1 MEAEQVTCLIL
12 SHGLTYVSPP
22 ISGRHTK
29 VAKDQKEHGAQYD
42 MRSGDAYLYLVPR
55 SCFPCFIVGETLA
68 ATSGPLLECK
78 EYGPSDLVPI
88 RQSHANLLK
97 RGPKPHLEDKMKMK
111 GLLRGC
117 CHQKK
122 RCMDIVLAVFY
133 KSIIQYWYLSKFVF
147 TRSML
152 RWGARSRKDL
162 QVLWPVVLASNSCW
176 IITYCTLFAWGC

>member
-1 MEAEQVTCLIL
+1 MFYR
-12 SHGLTYVSPP
+12 G
-22 ISGRHTK
+22 G
-29 VAKDQKEHGAQYD
+29 
-42 MRSGDAYLYLVPR
+42 
-55 SCFPCFIVGETLA
+55 TLA

-152 RWGARSRKDL
+152 R
-162 QVLWPVVLASNSCW
+162 
-176 IITYCTLFAWGC
+176 